1 MDASTM
7 SDAPKSDDGPTYKV
21 NVLDRAIRVLQA
33 FTAQRSSLT
42 LAEVS
47 RATGLHRS
55 TALRLLSTLTHH
67 GMVIRDHHTGAY
79 ALGYELV
86 AMAETARAGSG
97 LTDWARPVMKD
108 MSDRLN
114 ETVVLSVR
122 SGDFRV
128 DIDQIVANQP
138 IRRVVAL
145 GEHKL
150 LTFGA
155 PSLSIMSGLP
165 EDEARAIFESL
176 RARTFDTYPEFD
188 ETKFWT
194 RLQAIRDN
202 GYHEQTTQFGQG
214 TWAGSVGIA
223 GPIYGRRGEV
233 VGSLGVSVPTAR
245 WTDDLREQVVAEVR
259 EGCDAIAARMGRRD
273 AVA

>member
-1 MDASTM
+1 M
-7 SDAPKSDDGPTYKV
+7 SEAPKSDEGPAYKV
-21 NVLDRAIRVLQA
+21 NVLDRAIGIMQA
-33 FTAQRSSLT
+33 FTAQRPSMT
-42 LAEVS
+42 LAEIS

-55 TALRLLSTLTHH
+55 TALRLLSTLAHH
-67 GMVIRDHHTGAY
+67 GMVIRDADTGAY
-79 ALGYELV
+79 ALGYEIV
-86 AMAETARAGSG
+86 AMAETAKAGSG

-108 MSDRLN
+108 ISDRLN

-122 SGDFRV
+122 TGDHRV

-138 IRRVVAL
+138 IRRVIAL

-165 EDEARAIFESL
+165 EAEARAIFERL
-176 RARTFDTYPEFD
+176 RERTYALYEDYD
-188 ETKFWT
+188 EDRFWQ
-194 RLQAIRDN
+194 RLEAIRQN
-202 GYHEQTTQFGQG
+202 GFHEQKSQFGQG

-233 VGSLGVSVPTAR
+233 VGSLGVSVPSGR
-245 WTDDLREQVVAEVR
+245 WTDELRDQVINEVR
-259 EGCDAIAARMGRRD
+259 EGCAAITARMGSRS

>member
-1 MDASTM
+1 M
-7 SDAPKSDDGPTYKV
+7 SDGREAGDGPAYKV
-21 NVLDRAIRVLQA
+21 NVLDRAIGVMQA
-33 FTAQRSSLT
+33 FTADRPSMT
-42 LAEVS
+42 LAEIS

-55 TALRLLSTLTHH
+55 TALRLLSTLAHH
-67 GMVIRDHHTGAY
+67 GMVIKDAETGGY
-79 ALGYELV
+79 SLGYEII

-97 LTDWARPVMKD
+97 INDWARPVMKD
-108 MSDRLN
+108 IADRLN

-122 SGDFRV
+122 TGDHRV

-138 IRRVVAL
+138 IRRVIAL

-165 EDEARAIFESL
+165 EDEARAIFERL
-176 RARTFDTYPEFD
+176 RDKTYALYEEYD
-188 ETKFWT
+188 EPLFWQ
-194 RLQAIRDN
+194 RLQAIREH
-202 GYHEQTTQFGQG
+202 GFHEQRSQFGQG

-233 VGSLGVSVPTAR
+233 VGSLGVSVPSGR
-245 WTDDLREQVVAEVR
+245 WSDELREKVIGEVR
-259 EGCDAIAARMGRRD
+259 EGCIAIGARLGSRS